1 MNKIKQCF
9 IVIHSLYCFQTFTSI
24 MINVVPN
31 MIVIKLYL
39 LTYVKSQI
47 HLILLK
53 ITAYLSVFEHKYQ
66 HYFAINVYSK

>member
-1 MNKIKQCF
+1 
-9 IVIHSLYCFQTFTSI
+9 